1 MPDCRTLLHFYF
13 KLLTKNPTKRLG
25 CGPNAERDIKDHAFF
40 KRIMWDKIEQREVQ
54 PPYKPKI
61 VSTIIG
67 MYSTVTRLVSNVG
80 LPLPSLS
87 FSNLNVIIITY
98 CNCNH
103 CNCLWNVIFVT
114 LLFGSNVNLSCMADI
129 LSTKCQLQAF
139 PSRYFF
145 YFCDKDTCMV
155 YLEHSVRRL
164 NSVTR
169 FK

>member
-1 MPDCRTLLHFYF
+1 MISLPDCITLLCFYF

-61 VSTIIG
+61 VSTITG
-67 MYSTVTRLVSNVG
+67 MYRTVACLVNNVV

-87 FSNLNVIIITY
+87 FSVACNSNLNVIIITY

-114 LLFGSNVNLSCMADI
+114 LLFGNNVNLTCMADI
-129 LSTKCQLQAF
+129 LS
-139 PSRYFF
+139 
-145 YFCDKDTCMV
+145 
-155 YLEHSVRRL
+155 
-164 NSVTR
+164 
-169 FK
+169 FKKMSTSSIPF

>member
-1 MPDCRTLLHFYF
+1 MISLPDCITLLRFYF

-61 VSTIIG
+61 VSTITG
-67 MYSTVTRLVSNVG
+67 MYCTVACLVNNVV

-87 FSNLNVIIITY
+87 FSVACNSNLNVIIITY

-129 LSTKCQLQAF
+129 LSEKKKCQLQAF
-139 PSRYFF
+139 PSRYF
-145 YFCDKDTCMV
+145 V
-155 YLEHSVRRL
+155 
-164 NSVTR
+164 
-169 FK
+169 

>member
-1 MPDCRTLLHFYF
+1 MNCTLKKNEKKKTFWIIISLPDCITLLHFYF

-61 VSTIIG
+61 VSTIRG
-67 MYSTVTRLVSNVG
+67 MYRTVACLVNNVV
-80 LPLPSLS
+80 LLLPSLS
-87 FSNLNVIIITY
+87 FSVACNSNLNVIIVTY

-114 LLFGSNVNLSCMADI
+114 LLFGSNAWQTFYLFKKM
-129 LSTKCQLQAF
+129 STSSIPF
-139 PSRYFF
+139 
-145 YFCDKDTCMV
+145 
-155 YLEHSVRRL
+155 
-164 NSVTR
+164 
-169 FK
+169 